1 MLYIPKVDNYLK
13 VLTDEDMQDFEAKN
27 VSEYFQSIREKQ
39 NLAKSLYIFL
49 RTPNEV
55 ENYEIMC
62 NQILLISVYITI
74 MLRF

>member
-1 MLYIPKVDNYLK
+1 MLYIPKIDNYLK
-13 VLTDEDMQDFEAKN
+13 VLTDEDMQDFEAKH

-39 NLAKSLYIFL
+39 NLAKLLYIFL

-62 NQILLISVYITI
+62 NQILLIIVYITI